1 MGQCC
6 YCIYNHFILFSWSR
20 CSSNNLESLE
30 RISKLAAIIPDLHKV
45 GLILA
50 SGMILSP
57 ETVIDNVDNIDV
69 EDIDSGQFLSYK
81 TGEI

>member
-1 MGQCC
+1 M
-6 YCIYNHFILFSWSR
+6 
-20 CSSNNLESLE
+20 
-30 RISKLAAIIPDLHKV
+30 IPDLHKV

-69 EDIDSGQFLSYK
+69 EDIAHKSSFGDADCQA
-81 TGEI
+81 

>member
-1 MGQCC
+1 M
-6 YCIYNHFILFSWSR
+6 
-20 CSSNNLESLE
+20 
-30 RISKLAAIIPDLHKV
+30 IPDLHKV